1 MSKLYEARRSNL
13 SNPLTKDEV
22 GYTFNCENINYIIN
36 NIDEEKY
43 GSYLIGGIVGTGKSS
58 LVDIA
63 AAYSKK
69 KTLTIHVN
77 FYNEKEIIENFSFNG
92 SFANVELS
100 KEEITSSVLL
110 VKAMSTL

>member
-77 FYNEKEIIENFSFNG
+77 FYNEKEITD
-92 SFANVELS
+92 
-100 KEEITSSVLL
+100 EEILSSFKFNDSVIEKPKLIIDII
-110 VKAMSTL
+110 K

>member
-77 FYNEKEIIENFSFNG
+77 FYNEKEII
-92 SFANVELS
+92 
-100 KEEITSSVLL
+100 
-110 VKAMSTL
+110 

>member
-1 MSKLYEARRSNL
+1 MIASYVYRVICVKKKFERYIYRFLRKVKKEKHMSKLYEARRSNL

-69 KTLTIHVN
+69 KH
-77 FYNEKEIIENFSFNG
+77 
-92 SFANVELS
+92 
-100 KEEITSSVLL
+100 
-110 VKAMSTL
+110 